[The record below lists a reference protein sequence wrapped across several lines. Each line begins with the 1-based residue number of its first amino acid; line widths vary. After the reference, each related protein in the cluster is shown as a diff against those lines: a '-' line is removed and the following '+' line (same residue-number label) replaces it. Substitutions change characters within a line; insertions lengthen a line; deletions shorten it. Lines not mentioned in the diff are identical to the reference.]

1 LSAELV
7 QSLRV
12 GDHRALATA
21 DIDRMMSSLG
31 GGAVCVVSR
40 KDFVKFDAIPTSVMV
55 VPRLAISFA
64 EHEAGL
70 LALRTALRAAIVG
83 S

>member
-1 LSAELV
+1 
-7 QSLRV
+7 
-12 GDHRALATA
+12 
-21 DIDRMMSSLG
+21 
-31 GGAVCVVSR
+31 
-40 KDFVKFDAIPTSVMV
+40 MV